1 MSTPNYERNL
11 EELPEDQAQ
20 RSISKS
26 SVSRRFVALSRRQMT
41 GWLSAPLAARD
52 IRVLVIDGIVFRD
65 YKVWIRIA
73 RGFSSS
79 CKRRMP

>member
-1 MSTPNYERNL
+1 
-11 EELPEDQAQ
+11 
-20 RSISKS
+20 
-26 SVSRRFVALSRRQMT
+26 MT